1 MTAKMVART
10 TTRAAVLGR
19 RPRVPMPRR
28 PPETHITAVPWL
40 LDAERRASR
49 PAPVHDVLGGDF
61 MAADSLRRSPL
72 NDRHRQLGATMTE
85 FGGWDMPLD
94 YGSVVAEH
102 QAVREG
108 VGVFDLS
115 HLGTVMITGSG
126 AE

>member
-1 MTAKMVART
+1 
-10 TTRAAVLGR
+10 
-19 RPRVPMPRR
+19 
-28 PPETHITAVPWL
+28 
-40 LDAERRASR
+40 
-49 PAPVHDVLGGDF
+49 

-126 AE
+126 AEAALQRALTNDVTKLEVGRAHYTLCLNDQAGIIDDLLLYRFDW